1 LEDIFTSD
9 WFYDEKNIGVHIKSP
24 IELIAGIRRLL
35 PMEIE
40 NEEVQL
46 LLQRLL
52 GQLLFYP
59 PNVAGWPGGMNWIDS
74 STLMFRLRIPQII
87 YRADEFEMK
96 PKDDDDQMMGVK
108 DMRKNGAGAK
118 SAYNM
123 KSGQMLKAMINW
135 NEYLKKFDEV
145 SREKLPTAIA
155 SSLFQI
161 PFSVNQNILNRYVDL
176 TSRESFIKTMT
187 IQMMSTPEYQLS

>member
-1 LEDIFTSD
+1 
-9 WFYDEKNIGVHIKSP
+9 
-24 IELIAGIRRLL
+24 
-35 PMEIE
+35 MEIE

-96 PKDDDDQMMGVK
+96 PKDDDDQMMGMK

-118 SAYNM
+118 YAYTM
-123 KSGQMLKAMINW
+123 KSGQMLKAKINW

-155 SSLFQI
+155 SSLFQT
-161 PFSVNQNILNRYVDL
+161 PFSVNENILNKYIDV
-176 TSRESFIKTMT
+176 TSKESFIKTMT

>member
-9 WFYDEKNIGVHIKSP
+9 WFYDARNIGGHVKSP
-24 IELIAGIRRLL
+24 IELLAGIRRIL

-74 STLMFRLRIPQII
+74 STLMFRLRIPGIV
-87 YRADEFEMK
+87 YSADEFQMK
-96 PKDDDDQMMGVK
+96 PKDDDDQMMGMK
-108 DMRKNGAGAK
+108 DMHENNAGAK
-118 SAYNM
+118 TIYKMNG
-123 KSGQMLKAMINW
+123 GQMIKAKINW
-135 NEYLKKFDEV
+135 NAYLKKFDNV
-145 SREKLPTAIA
+145 SREKLSAAIA
-155 SSLFQI
+155 SLLLQTPSSI
-161 PFSVNQNILNRYVDL
+161 NENILNKYIDS
-176 TSRESFIKTMT
+176 TGRESFIKTMT
-187 IQMMSTPEYQLS
+187 IQLMSTPEYQLS